1 MIYLRRMEFHGRGD
15 RFLTMRPTARH
26 MKAAFVVPAEHLL
39 LERGAVDGSNDYGCY
54 WRSLQH
60 IYL

>member
-1 MIYLRRMEFHGRGD
+1 MIYLRRMEFHGRSDGL
-15 RFLTMRPTARH
+15 LTVRSAVRH

-39 LERGAVDGSNDYGCY
+39 LERGAVDGSNDYCCY